1 MTLADPVSPD
11 LKRHLRTLK
20 LGQLLATLPDRLTLA
35 RQQKLP
41 HADFLELLLSDEV
54 TRRENGSAARRARAA
69 GLDPDMRLDTWDTT
83 AAVRYDQQLWNELV
97 SLRFAEAAHGA
108 LILGP
113 VGVGKTHLATALG
126 HIAVRRRLTVHM
138 ARAGHLFKRLK
149 AARLDN
155 STEAEHRRLA
165 AVNLLI
171 IDDFAL
177 QPLDE
182 TATTDFYE
190 LTVARHRNNAT
201 IVTSNRTPDEWLGL
215 MHDQLLAQSAVD
227 RLTSTCHELVIEGDS
242 YRKRQR
248 PTPPL
253 SLTDPAAHPKMTQQP
268 QGWSLGRGNTLVP
281 CSWQMTCLLTR
292 RVCRQCSRPGYIPCD
307 LVGRYS
313 LVRVISLSCALL
325 YGQIQASAD
334 QDHRLI
340 PRCNPRPGWVGSGPD
355 GVLGVMFRA
364 ALRTGSEG
372 FRLLDDCHARLE
384 IGLGCG
390 ATRAAAHTGGGAV
403 NRHHALS
410 GQLPW
415 YAPGVAAVSTGS
427 LVLLSW
433 PWKVHD
439 LILCAPQRVVMVLR
453 WPRRYAACGSVCRA
467 CEPRRGSRR

>member
-1 MTLADPVSPD
+1 MTLTDPVSPD

-35 RQQKLP
+35 RQNKLP

-69 GLDPDMRLDTWDTT
+69 GLDPDMRLDTWDPS

-108 LILGP
+108 LVLGP

-190 LTVARHRNNAT
+190 LTVARHRT
-201 IVTSNRTPDEWLGL
+201 QRHRRHLQPDPG
-215 MHDQLLAQSAVD
+215 QSAHVRVNLWQVAPKLHGFGAVD
-227 RLTSTCHELVIEGDS
+227 RLT
-242 YRKRQR
+242 
-248 PTPPL
+248 
-253 SLTDPAAHPKMTQQP
+253 
-268 QGWSLGRGNTLVP
+268 
-281 CSWQMTCLLTR
+281 
-292 RVCRQCSRPGYIPCD
+292 RPG
-307 LVGRYS
+307 V
-313 LVRVISLSCALL
+313 
-325 YGQIQASAD
+325 SA
-334 QDHRLI
+334 Q
-340 PRCNPRPGWVGSGPD
+340 P
-355 GVLGVMFRA
+355 M
-364 ALRTGSEG
+364 
-372 FRLLDDCHARLE
+372 
-384 IGLGCG
+384 
-390 ATRAAAHTGGGAV
+390 
-403 NRHHALS
+403 
-410 GQLPW
+410 
-415 YAPGVAAVSTGS
+415 VAGS
-427 LVLLSW
+427 L
-433 PWKVHD
+433 P
-439 LILCAPQRVVMVLR
+439 
-453 WPRRYAACGSVCRA
+453 GSMRSA
-467 CEPRRGSRR
+467 R